1 MQGRLGL
8 RRVIVAVT
16 RNRALAMNRQEGLS
30 TVEAGKAPDV
40 LILAADPVAEVSD
53 FRQREAVIRGGRF
66 HSRHSL
72 QRPERGV
79 Y

>member
-1 MQGRLGL
+1 MQGRLVL

-16 RNRALAMNRQEGLS
+16 RNRALAMNRQEGLG
-30 TVEAGKAPDV
+30 TVETGKVAVV

-66 HSRHSL
+66 RSRHSL